1 MHHFRGKLLQ
11 GAETR
16 LDPANVYIQYRTSE
30 GDQGQGRYGY
40 VLVASE
46 RDVEPGGS
54 YTLKLS
60 DGRSGGLRIDTV
72 APHESGQVRA
82 TFFGEGSLG

>member
-16 LDPANVYIQYRTSE
+16 LDPANVYIQYRTNE
-30 GDQGQGRYGY
+30 GDQGQGWYGY
-40 VLVASE
+40 LLVASE
-46 RDVEPGGS
+46 RDVEPGGT
-54 YTLKLS
+54 YTLKLM
-60 DGRSGGLRIDTV
+60 DGRSDRLRIDTV
-72 APHESGQVRA
+72 SADESGKFRA